1 MKSMKPSFE
10 STAGSEVIHTEHF
23 GLPRS
28 RFDTTGMR
36 QQNAHLMW
44 RESIGVLFDARL
56 RGPSDEPFFA
66 SVDAALIGGV
76 GVARTRSRSQDFDRS
91 RYKIARDGMD
101 GYLVQFYVSG
111 QSASR
116 GAAGSVARPG
126 DLYVIDMAQPLA
138 TSTIDHEHLSLVIPR
153 QMLAPRLK
161 CPDDNHELVLPA
173 RLPLVALLRD
183 TLGSLHQQLDHISV
197 GEAEAV
203 LSPLLDLA
211 GAAIN
216 SQTSEG
222 NAAGVG
228 HALSI
233 AVRRYITDHLLE
245 PDLTVERVMAAFG
258 LSRRT
263 VYRLLELVGGFSV
276 FLAQQRLRRAFIN
289 IRAPEYRH
297 VAIADLALAHGFTNA
312 ANFSRAFRR
321 EFGLSPRELRHLS
334 AHHPTLL
341 KSAPGLS
348 ATDWSQWIGLI
359 GR

>member
-1 MKSMKPSFE
+1 MSFDAT
-10 STAGSEVIHTEHF
+10 SSLGSSPIDHF

-28 RFDTTGMR
+28 RFDTTAMR
-36 QQNAHLMW
+36 QQDAHLMW
-44 RESIGVLFDARL
+44 RESIGVLFDTRL

-76 GVARTRSRSQDFDRS
+76 GVARTRSSGQDFDRS

-101 GYLVQFYVSG
+101 GYLVQFYLNG
-111 QSASR
+111 QSGTR
-116 GAAGSVARPG
+116 GSSDSIARPG

-161 CPDDNHELVLPA
+161 RPDDNHELVLPA
-173 RLPLVALLRD
+173 SMPLVSLLRD
-183 TLGSLHQQLDHISV
+183 TLGSLHKQLDHISV
-197 GEAEAV
+197 GDAEAV

-222 NAAGVG
+222 NAASVG

-245 PDLTVERVMAAFG
+245 PDLTVERVMGAFG

-289 IRAPEYRH
+289 LRAPEYRH

-321 EFGLSPRELRHLS
+321 EFGMSPRELRHLS
-334 AHHPTLL
+334 AHHPALL

-348 ATDWSQWIGLI
+348 ATDWSQWISLI